1 MKTGDKET
9 AALKE
14 LGKKLRDLR
23 SSQNLSQSQLAD
35 SIGISSRYLGEIEAG
50 KRNLSLGVL
59 HALAARLSITLPEL
73 LTVEDS
79 QTRQDAIKQIMA
91 HLDKLPLQHLLFIQ
105 RALRQFMEK

>member
-9 AALKE
+9 ATLKE

-50 KRNLSLGVL
+50 KRNLSLGIL
-59 HALAARLSITLPEL
+59 HALATRLSITLPEL

-79 QTRQDAIKQIMA
+79 QARQDALRQIMA
-91 HLDKLPLQHLLFIQ
+91 HLDKLPLRHLLFIQ
-105 RALRQFMEK
+105 RALRQFMET